1 MEATAHVE
9 ERPSAWDETAVRRVL
24 ATDYPR
30 IVGAVALV
38 AGSRAAAED
47 AVAEALARAWEQLDR
62 GRPIDSLP
70 AWVTRV
76 ALNLSKSRLRRMRV
90 EAKHRGVAEAVP
102 PPTGDRVDVERAL
115 GALPRREREVTV
127 LRYYLDLDVAAIATT
142 LRVSDGTVKTTLHRA
157 RRHLAAALGEDPTD
171 EEQDR

>member
-9 ERPSAWDETAVRRVL
+9 ERPTTWDESVVRRFL
-24 ATDYPR
+24 ATEYPR

-47 AVAEALARAWEQLDR
+47 AVAEALARAWEQMDR

-90 EAKHRGVAEAVP
+90 EAKHRGAPEAVP

-115 GALPRREREVTV
+115 GGLPRREREVTV

-142 LRVSDGTVKTTLHRA
+142 LRVSDGTVKTLLHRA